1 MAGARKVHS
10 LPPCGL
16 NGCGSWESE
25 KQLEVQEFS
34 CVYYCQI
41 NARNTKKK
49 KKCNLER
56 ETQGHMAFHGAAMC
70 GAHIC
75 RRRAGGG

>member
-49 KKCNLER
+49 KKMQLR
-56 ETQGHMAFHGAAMC
+56 KGDS
-70 GAHIC
+70 GAHGISWGC
-75 RRRAGGG
+75 HVWGSHM